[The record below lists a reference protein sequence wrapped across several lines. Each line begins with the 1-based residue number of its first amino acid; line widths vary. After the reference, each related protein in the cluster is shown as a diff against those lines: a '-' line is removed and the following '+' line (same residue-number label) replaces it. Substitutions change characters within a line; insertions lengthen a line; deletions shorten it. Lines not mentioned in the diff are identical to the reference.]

1 MKETNKPQKRRPATS
16 PEARENQIVSYA
28 IDLAEQQILNG
39 TASSQVLTHYLK
51 LGSMKEKLEMK
62 KLEKEIALAEAKT
75 QALQSAKRMEEMYA
89 NALDAMRSYSGNTSN
104 NDD

>member
-1 MKETNKPQKRRPATS
+1 MKETNKPPKRRPATS

>member
-1 MKETNKPQKRRPATS
+1 M
-16 PEARENQIVSYA
+16 SYA